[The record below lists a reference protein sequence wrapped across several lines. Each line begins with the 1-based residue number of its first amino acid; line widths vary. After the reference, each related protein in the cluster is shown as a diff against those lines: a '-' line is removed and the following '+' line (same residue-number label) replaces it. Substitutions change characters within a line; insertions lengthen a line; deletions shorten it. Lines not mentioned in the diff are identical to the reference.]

1 MPAAR
6 ARTLIALAEAMA
18 GGELELD
25 AGSDRAETR
34 QRLLAIARHRPVDR
48 RLPVDAGDRR
58 PGRLPGHRPRG
69 SGRSV
74 AALASARLDRGGFA
88 GPIGGFAVAQL
99 PDPSPVGFG
108 ALSHADANFQNTPT
122 NKGHLMFHSYYD
134 SPIGP
139 LLLTGDG
146 TALTGL
152 YLAEHVR
159 IATPLGTRD
168 DSAFAEPVRQLEEY
182 FAGDRRAFQLPIAPA
197 GTPFQL
203 RVWQLLQGIGYG
215 ERRSYGELAAELGN
229 PNAARA
235 VGLANGRNPISI
247 IVPCHRVVGSK
258 GALTGYAGGLTNK
271 QWLLEFETRVLAG
284 DPPVGADR
292 APALA
297 AAISCWSPCCTAG
310 TWCCRCRSRC

>member
-1 MPAAR
+1 
-6 ARTLIALAEAMA
+6 
-18 GGELELD
+18 
-25 AGSDRAETR
+25 
-34 QRLLAIARHRPVDR
+34 
-48 RLPVDAGDRR
+48 
-58 PGRLPGHRPRG
+58 
-69 SGRSV
+69 
-74 AALASARLDRGGFA
+74 
-88 GPIGGFAVAQL
+88 
-99 PDPSPVGFG
+99 
-108 ALSHADANFQNTPT
+108 
-122 NKGHLMFHSYYD
+122 MFHSYYD

-139 LLLTGDG
+139 LLLTGTG
-146 TALTGL
+146 TVLTGL
-152 YLAEHVR
+152 YLAQHVR

-271 QWLLEFETRVLAG
+271 QWLLEFETRVLA
-284 DPPVGADR
+284 
-292 APALA
+292 APAIA
-297 AAISCWSPCCTAG
+297 AG
-310 TWCCRCRSRC
+310 